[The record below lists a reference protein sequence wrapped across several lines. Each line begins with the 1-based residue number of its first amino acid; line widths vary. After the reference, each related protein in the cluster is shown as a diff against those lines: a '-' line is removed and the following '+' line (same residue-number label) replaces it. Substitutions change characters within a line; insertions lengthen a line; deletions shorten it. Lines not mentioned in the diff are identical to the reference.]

1 MEWERVSV
9 PALVPVVQQLA
20 VELVPESARASV
32 PVPVSDL
39 VVQQLVVGLA
49 LELVPEL
56 ERVSD
61 PVLKELALELAQVQ
75 D

>member
-32 PVPVSDL
+32 LVPVSDL
-39 VVQQLVVGLA
+39 VV
-49 LELVPEL
+49 
-56 ERVSD
+56 
-61 PVLKELALELAQVQ
+61 
-75 D
+75 